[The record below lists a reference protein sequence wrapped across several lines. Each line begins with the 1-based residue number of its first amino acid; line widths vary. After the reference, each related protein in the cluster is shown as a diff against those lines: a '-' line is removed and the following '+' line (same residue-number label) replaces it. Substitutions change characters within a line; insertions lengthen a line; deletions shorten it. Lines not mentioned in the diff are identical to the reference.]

1 MHEKKEPRPP
11 PPFHP
16 NHHSQSQPKWV
27 VGLMGRSVTAEAVQ
41 ATQERKH
48 KLMGNRA
55 PASPSRDSHG
65 QFIHNAKI

>member
-27 VGLMGRSVTAEAVQ
+27 VGLMGRSVTTEAVQ

-48 KLMGNRA
+48 KLMGNGA
-55 PASPSRDSHG
+55 PASTSRDSHG
-65 QFIHNAKI
+65 RFIHNVEI